1 MKERWEREDIGEA
14 EVHFK
19 YNLVCRCLGARGSA
33 ATMMELEKKT
43 GIVIIK
49 LYKIMRES
57 RLAVKLNLES
67 FRVRK
72 SSIRVLRFSVQSGE
86 F

>member
-1 MKERWEREDIGEA
+1 MPGGKGKRSNNDGVGKEDRD
-14 EVHFK
+14 
-19 YNLVCRCLGARGSA
+19 S
-33 ATMMELEKKT
+33 
-43 GIVIIK
+43 IIK